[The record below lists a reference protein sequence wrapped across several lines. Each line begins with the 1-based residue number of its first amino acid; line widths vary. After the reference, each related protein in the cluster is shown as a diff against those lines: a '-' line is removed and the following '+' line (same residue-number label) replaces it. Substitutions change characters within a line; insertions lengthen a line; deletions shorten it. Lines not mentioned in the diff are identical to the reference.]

1 MRGNSPLGCSVV
13 YQFSRFSVWAGTLSV
28 LSLLWFNSAYAEALS
43 TRAPIAYLLETE
55 TGSILYAK
63 DGQKGFEPAGLSRIL
78 TAAVVFEAIKQGEI
92 GEDTLCKVSEHAWRT
107 GGAPS
112 GNATMFAALG
122 SDISVL
128 DLLKGLL
135 VHQAH
140 DAAIIL
146 AECLDNSEAGFAERM
161 NGYAAN
167 VGMIGSRFASP
178 AGFPADG
185 AVTTAADMATLCHHM
200 LRNYP
205 DRYPLFA
212 IEEFTWNGI
221 FQRNRNPIMGEVRG
235 LDGFG
240 VGSNDTDDY
249 AAAASLIRDGRRVIA
264 IVAGNPSAKARAQA
278 LKEVVDGAWE
288 LFSISTI
295 YSKGDIIAHARVH
308 GGQASEV
315 PLVASS
321 DISVL
326 LPKAGTLDYKLRV
339 SYMGPVH
346 APVMP
351 GQVLGELLVLS
362 GDQVVHRVPLETGGE
377 RIESGSLLSR
387 ASDGLQ
393 ELLFGW
399 L

>member
-1 MRGNSPLGCSVV
+1 MR
-13 YQFSRFSVWAGTLSV
+13 QFLRSAIWTNLFVC
-28 LSLLWFNSAYAEALS
+28 LLVTDFGQAKAEVLS
-43 TRAPIAYLLETE
+43 TRAPIAFLVETK
-55 TGSILYAK
+55 TGSVLYSK
-63 DGQKGFEPAGLSRIL
+63 DGNKTFEPAGLTRIV
-78 TAAVVFEAIKQGEI
+78 TAATVFQAIKDGEI
-92 GEDTLCKVSEHAWRT
+92 TEETPCKVSEYAWRT

-112 GNATMFAALG
+112 GNPTMFAELG
-122 SDISVL
+122 SEIPVL

-146 AECLDNSEAGFAERM
+146 AECLNHDEAKFTERM
-161 NGYAAN
+161 NGYVAR
-167 VGMIGSRFASP
+167 IGLTASRFDNP
-178 AGFPADG
+178 AGMPAKG
-185 AVTTAADMATLCHHM
+185 AVTTAEDMAALCQHM
-200 LRNYP
+200 LHEYA
-205 DRYPLFA
+205 DRYPLFS
-212 IEEFTWNGI
+212 IGKFTWNGI

-240 VGSNDTDDY
+240 VGSSETDGF

-264 IVAGNPSAKARAQA
+264 IVAGTPSAKARAQA

-295 YSKGDIIAHARVH
+295 FSKGETIAFARVH

-315 PLVASS
+315 PLVAAS

-326 LPKAGTLDYKLRV
+326 LPKAGTLDYRLRV
-339 SYMGPVH
+339 SYQGPVQ
-346 APVMP
+346 APVEP
-351 GQVLGELLVLS
+351 GQVLGELIVLS
-362 GDQVVHRVPLETGGE
+362 GEQIVHRVPLETGGE
-377 RIESGSLLSR
+377 RIERGDLFSR
-387 ASDGLQ
+387 ATDGLQ

>member
-1 MRGNSPLGCSVV
+1 MR
-13 YQFSRFSVWAGTLSV
+13 QFLRSAIWTKLFIG
-28 LSLLWFNSAYAEALS
+28 LLAVGIDQARAEVLS
-43 TRAPIAYLLETE
+43 TRAPIAFLVEMK
-55 TGSILYAK
+55 TGSVLYSK
-63 DGQKGFEPAGLSRIL
+63 DGKKAFEPAGLSRIV
-78 TAAVVFEAIKQGEI
+78 TAATVFQAIKDGEVT
-92 GEDTLCKVSEHAWRT
+92 EETPCKVSEHAWRT

-112 GNATMFAALG
+112 GNPTMFAELG
-122 SDISVL
+122 SEIPVL

-146 AECLDNSEAGFAERM
+146 AECLEQDEARFAKRM
-161 NGYAAN
+161 NEYAA
-167 VGMIGSRFASP
+167 GIGLKASRFDNP
-178 AGFPADG
+178 AGTPANG
-185 AVTTAADMATLCHHM
+185 AVTTAEDMAVLC
-200 LRNYP
+200 RNILHAYP
-205 DRYPLFA
+205 DRYPLFS

-221 FQRNRNPIMGEVRG
+221 FQRNRNPVMGEVRG

-240 VGSNDTDDY
+240 VGSNETDGF

-264 IVAGNPSAKARAQA
+264 IVAGTPSAKARAQA

-295 YSKGDIIAHARVH
+295 FSKGETIAYARVH

-315 PLVASS
+315 PLVAAS

-326 LPKAGTLDYKLRV
+326 LPKAGTLDYRLRV
-339 SYMGPVH
+339 SYQGPVQ
-346 APVMP
+346 APVEP
-351 GQVLGELLVLS
+351 GHMLGELIVLS
-362 GDQVVHRVPLETGGE
+362 GEQIVHRVPLETGGKRVE
-377 RIESGSLLSR
+377 KGDLFSR
-387 ASDGLQ
+387 AIDGLQ